1 MGMQVCFTADDNLVS
16 IVDEIAKKF
25 NRSRSD
31 MLNLLVW
38 IGIQNVRAKQP
49 QDFGEFMSIS
59 AGTGFTAPAPAKI
72 THGRPET
79 VFREGKGA

>member
-1 MGMQVCFTADDNLVS
+1 MGTQVCFTADDNLVS

-49 QDFGEFMSIS
+49 QDFGELMSIS
-59 AGTGFTAPAPAKI
+59 GGTGFTS
-72 THGRPET
+72 
-79 VFREGKGA
+79 KGA